1 MVMILRKFLLL
12 YCFGHCLADEA
23 LRPPDIHTPNSSK
36 TIFKSLNQRFS
47 VVCNATGLPSPRVEW
62 RKGEIE
68 GNNTITGNISFD
80 PYTGVLTFERFS
92 ENEEGEYRCFST
104 NYFKAPE
111 GRTFAVSISPPLT
124 FRVMRLEEIETGLET
139 MPLNGIEYQY
149 MKLPCT
155 NVKVMAESVIYNW
168 YKGKEPMPMILDDRM
183 YIDKDDKPIFREN
196 QGPKDATVIEGKDVE
211 MHCLARSLTDE
222 VSPSPPVWRINGKSI
237 LIHT

>member
-1 MVMILRKFLLL
+1 MILRKFLLL

-68 GNNTITGNISFD
+68 GNNTISGNISFD

-104 NYFKAPE
+104 NHFEAPE

-124 FRVMRLEEIETGLET
+124 FRLMRLEEIERELET
-139 MPLNGIEYQY
+139 VSLNGIEYQY
-149 MKLPCT
+149 IKLICA
-155 NVKVMAESVIYNW
+155 NVKVVAESVKYYW
-168 YKGKEPMPMILDDRM
+168 FKGIEHVLVTLDDRM
-183 YIDKDDKPIFREN
+183 YIDKY
-196 QGPKDATVIEGKDVE
+196 A
-211 MHCLARSLTDE
+211 
-222 VSPSPPVWRINGKSI
+222 
-237 LIHT
+237 